1 MSSHM
6 TTTSYPKL
14 PSHKIDKALL
24 MSSHPLSNSAASIS
38 DGVDAMP
45 ESKMAPTPTQSSS
58 PSSSVSSPLPPSL
71 SSLSSTSTSTS
82 KRRGSSTSTSTSKSR
97 PSQSIAT
104 VQVKGNRLS
113 VQLPQNRS
121 CKVKR
126 YNVALDLPSSKGNDK
141 SVEASI
147 TRVDL
152 VDDGTTSEYCVGHCT
167 VCLVRRCDCVFLPC
181 GHIKTCIKCG
191 SNLYLRRMKCP
202 ICRKVIKLR
211 PYRVYM

>member
-6 TTTSYPKL
+6 TTTSYHPKL

-24 MSSHPLSNSAASIS
+24 MSSHPLSNSAAYIS
-38 DGVDAMP
+38 DGVDAIP
-45 ESKMAPTPTQSSS
+45 ESKMAPRPTPQSSS

-71 SSLSSTSTSTS
+71 SSL
-82 KRRGSSTSTSTSKSR
+82 SSTSTSTSKSR

>member
-1 MSSHM
+1 MSS
-6 TTTSYPKL
+6 Y
-14 PSHKIDKALL
+14 
-24 MSSHPLSNSAASIS
+24 PLSNSAASIPDVLEEEVL
-38 DGVDAMP
+38 DGAVNAMP
-45 ESKMAPTPTQSSS
+45 GSKIKMMPTLPSQSSPS
-58 PSSSVSSPLPPSL
+58 MSSSVSSSLPPSS
-71 SSLSSTSTSTS
+71 SSLSSTP
-82 KRRGSSTSTSTSKSR
+82 

-104 VQVKGNRLS
+104 AVQVKGNKVS
-113 VQLPQNRS
+113 VQLHQNGS

-152 VDDGTTSEYCVGHCT
+152 VDDGTTSEHCVGHCT

-181 GHIKTCIKCG
+181 GHIKTCMKCG

-202 ICRKVIKLR
+202 ICRKVMKLR
-211 PYRVYM
+211 PYKVYM

>member
-1 MSSHM
+1 
-6 TTTSYPKL
+6 
-14 PSHKIDKALL
+14 
-24 MSSHPLSNSAASIS
+24 
-38 DGVDAMP
+38 
-45 ESKMAPTPTQSSS
+45 MAPTPTPQSSS

-71 SSLSSTSTSTS
+71 SSL
-82 KRRGSSTSTSTSKSR
+82 SSTSTSTSKSR